1 MGTSGDAKGMGT
13 ARYQPLPSELS
24 ARELEEQ
31 LLARWREEQLFER
44 TLAARAGAPRW
55 VFFEGPPTAN
65 GKPGIHHGCVC
76 NLGSREWQ
84 NACTLDSVAAVRRSA
99 TVSLI

>member
-31 LLARWREEQLFER
+31 LLARWREERIVQ
-44 TLAARAGAPRW
+44 RALEAGDRSRPW
-55 VFFEGPPTAN
+55 VFYDGPPTAN
-65 GKPGIHHGCVC
+65 GQIGRAHV
-76 NLGSREWQ
+76 
-84 NACTLDSVAAVRRSA
+84 
-99 TVSLI
+99 